1 MQPIPKELQGTK
13 AIPFMEWCNNAI
25 ILYRKTYG
33 NDNEIDIFKIKRILD
48 FYNQPFTPE
57 MLQEYFEGFEY
68 SDHFNRICYKYHNLL
83 YLKEYTIGG
92 NKCFDLRIDSFE
104 KVNKD
109 YLTLNLFISLCL
121 NRDITLTWKGTGN
134 G

>member
-1 MQPIPKELQGTK
+1 
-13 AIPFMEWCNNAI
+13 MEWCNNAI

-57 MLQEYFEGFEY
+57 MLQEYFEGWGENTCYDVIHGGSKVASNEYKLMYCDEFVMAFE
-68 SDHFNRICYKYHNLL
+68 
-83 YLKEYTIGG
+83 
-92 NKCFDLRIDSFE
+92 
-104 KVNKD
+104 
-109 YLTLNLFISLCL
+109 TLNDFITLCTL
-121 NRDITLTWKGTGN
+121 AGVELTWKGESN

>member
-1 MQPIPKELQGTK
+1 
-13 AIPFMEWCNNAI
+13 MEWCNNAI
-25 ILYRKTYG
+25 ILYRETYG

-121 NRDITLTWKGTGN
+121 NRDITLTWKGETE
-134 G
+134 